1 MIVITPLGDAR
12 RDQHPLRSEEV
23 AGPQGEPDDPGD
35 EHKARGDQEPGA
47 IDGTRRG
54 QHGADRQ
61 HCGHSG
67 QVTYI
72 RRVDAE
78 GEVRILNGQVVRLDQ
93 ALAGE
98 YVTA

>member
-1 MIVITPLGDAR
+1 M
-12 RDQHPLRSEEV
+12 
-23 AGPQGEPDDPGD
+23 
-35 EHKARGDQEPGA
+35 
-47 IDGTRRG
+47 
-54 QHGADRQ
+54 
-61 HCGHSG
+61 
-67 QVTYI
+67 TYI